1 MRQLRATEECLVLD
15 DLDGRGYRDAS
26 EMYASLEIP
35 LSNLLQSIAKIHISQ
50 LLATAECLI
59 LNRLMDGWTL
69 T

>member
-1 MRQLRATEECLVLD
+1 
-15 DLDGRGYRDAS
+15 
-26 EMYASLEIP
+26 MYASLEIP

>member
-1 MRQLRATEECLVLD
+1 
-15 DLDGRGYRDAS
+15 
-26 EMYASLEIP
+26 MYASLEIP
-35 LSNLLQSIAKIHISQ
+35 LSNLLQIHISQ